1 MKRQRGRP
9 KQYDEEKALAAAGA
23 VFWSKGYNGASLDD
37 LAQAMAMNRPSIY
50 RAFGDKQAVYR
61 KSLAMFIALMKAG
74 FKDTVAANPDVHAG
88 LKAFYRDA
96 LKIYTGSHARGCM
109 LMCTAPAAVDG
120 QPAVQEDLRGTIE
133 QIDLQL
139 ERRFTQAVEDGQIA
153 AGTDAATLARLA
165 QSVLHSLA
173 IRARAGESAASL
185 SEFSDN
191 AVDILLG

>member
-9 KQYDEEKALAAAGA
+9 KQYDEEKALAAAAA
-23 VFWSKGYNGASLDD
+23 VFWSKGYNGTSLDD
-37 LAQAMAMNRPSIY
+37 LAEAMAMNRPSIY
-50 RAFGDKQAVYR
+50 RAFGDKQAIYR
-61 KSLAMFIALMKAG
+61 KSLGMFITLMEAG
-74 FKDTVAANPDVHAG
+74 FKDTVAANPDIYAG

-109 LMCTAPAAVDG
+109 VMCTAPAAIDG
-120 QPAVQEDLRGTIE
+120 HPEVQQDLRDTIK
-133 QIDLQL
+133 QIDSRLTL
-139 ERRFTQAVEDGQIA
+139 RFTQAMNDGQIA
-153 AGTDAATLARLA
+153 ADADPATLARLA

-191 AVDILLG
+191 AVDVLLG